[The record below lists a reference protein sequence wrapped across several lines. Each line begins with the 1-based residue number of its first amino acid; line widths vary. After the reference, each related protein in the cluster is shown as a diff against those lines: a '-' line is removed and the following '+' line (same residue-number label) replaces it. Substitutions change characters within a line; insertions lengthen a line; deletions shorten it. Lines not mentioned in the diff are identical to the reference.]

1 MANVS
6 VRDASQMGEPPLRV
20 KTEPASGR
28 VILEGEFDLASI
40 DRFDQ
45 ALAPLLAG
53 GGIVTLDV
61 EGLEFM
67 DSSGL
72 RAVIHSSRQAESLI
86 LLNPRGQVEQLLRLC
101 DLDRLENVRIEG
113 AGDE

>member
-6 VRDASQMGEPPLRV
+6 ARDGTQPEDPPLRV
-20 KTEPASGR
+20 AAEPASRR

-40 DRFDQ
+40 DRYDQ
-45 ALAPLLAG
+45 AVAPLLED

-72 RAVIHSSRQAESLI
+72 RAVIQSSRQAESLV

-113 AGDE
+113 GSDG

>member
-6 VRDASQMGEPPLRV
+6 EREGSQPEEPSLRV
-20 KTEPASGR
+20 KTEAGSRR
-28 VILEGEFDLASI
+28 VTLEGEFDLASI

-45 ALAPLLAG
+45 ALAPLLAD

-72 RAVIHSSRQAESLI
+72 RAVIQSSRQTESLV
-86 LLNPRGQVEQLLRLC
+86 LLNPRGQVEQLFRLC

-113 AGDE
+113 ATDG

>member
-1 MANVS
+1 MADVN
-6 VRDASQMGEPPLRV
+6 VRDGTQPEDSALRV
-20 KTEPASGR
+20 TAEPASRR
-28 VILEGEFDLASI
+28 VTLEGEFDLASI
-40 DRFDQ
+40 DRYDQ
-45 ALAPLLAG
+45 AVAPLLEE

-72 RAVIHSSRQAESLI
+72 RAVIQSSRQAESLV
-86 LLNPRGQVEQLLRLC
+86 LANPRGQVEQLLRLC

-113 AGDE
+113 ASDE